1 MTRGKCTFSNGEIE
15 TKNESQVRFLETEKR
30 YFFSNETTFNCV
42 TVLYEIDVI
51 SSCMLDGDVQGRNYV
66 RM

>member
-1 MTRGKCTFSNGEIE
+1 MKGKCSFSDGEIE
-15 TKNESQVRFLETEKR
+15 TKQRIPSTIFRNWN
-30 YFFSNETTFNCV
+30 SNNFWIETTFNCI